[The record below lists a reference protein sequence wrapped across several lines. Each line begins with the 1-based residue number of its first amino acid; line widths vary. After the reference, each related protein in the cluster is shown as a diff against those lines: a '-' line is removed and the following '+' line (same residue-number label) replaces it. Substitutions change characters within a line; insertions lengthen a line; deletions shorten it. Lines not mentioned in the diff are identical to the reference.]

1 MVWENRSGPDWAG
14 PVAPMPCK
22 WYLIRLPKIRFGPCV
37 SGSVRTFLVR
47 HRRQMPS
54 GMGATRLP
62 RLFPLFAVL
71 LRTALRFCNSA
82 GEKLLCWAWHRAH
95 CRYGYKSS
103 TSVWGGGPAWQ
114 RRNQP
119 YLDAP
124 LYPAPLTA
132 HKRPFDDV
140 QQQSRICLF
149 LVLDCSREKVQFF
162 ILRSDDDR
170 LRRTV
175 GRVNRILN
183 KNRQLSF
190 SLRLWEQ
197 SCSSSGF
204 FRQPVSYTVCVTSI
218 SCEENSVPECC
229 TLRRWR
235 RFCWFDL

>member
-1 MVWENRSGPDWAG
+1 M
-14 PVAPMPCK
+14 
-22 WYLIRLPKIRFGPCV
+22 
-37 SGSVRTFLVR
+37 
-47 HRRQMPS
+47 
-54 GMGATRLP
+54 
-62 RLFPLFAVL
+62 
-71 LRTALRFCNSA
+71 
-82 GEKLLCWAWHRAH
+82 
-95 CRYGYKSS
+95 
-103 TSVWGGGPAWQ
+103 GGPAWQ

-124 LYPAPLTA
+124 SYPAPLTTA

-140 QQQSRICLF
+140 QQQSRICLC
-149 LVLDCSREKVQFF
+149 LVLDCSSRICLCLVLDCSTEKVQFL

-183 KNRQLSF
+183 KNRHLSF
-190 SLRLWEQ
+190 SLRLLEQ